1 MDKSILRVV
10 AAATAAVLAGGC
22 VSTTVIKSQPPGA
35 KVYLDGA
42 FVGQTP
48 YEMSDTKIVGSITHV
63 KLHLEGYAESNVLI
77 SRNERF
83 DAGACLGGVLVLF
96 PFLWIQGYNP
106 EHVYEMSPLRYP
118 PGYPQYQGY
127 PPPGYPQQGY
137 PPPGYP
143 YPPPQPY
150 PQQPQAYPPPPQG
163 YPPPQ
168 PGATPPPPAP
178 QGAFPQPPQGGAP
191 AQMAPP
197 PQGAPAPAPQA
208 PAPAPAQNPAPAQAA
223 PR

>member
-10 AAATAAVLAGGC
+10 AAATVAVLAGGC

-48 YEMSDTKIVGSITHV
+48 YEMSDTKIIGSTTFV
-63 KLHLEGYAESNVLI
+63 KLRLDGYEESNVLI

-106 EHVYEMSPLRYP
+106 EHVYEMTPLRYP
-118 PGYPQYQGY
+118 PGYPQQPQYPGYPAYPQGY
-127 PPPGYPQQGY
+127 PPPAYPQQ
-137 PPPGYP
+137 
-143 YPPPQPY
+143 Q
-150 PQQPQAYPPPPQG
+150 QAYPPPPPQG
-163 YPPPQ
+163 YPPPP
-168 PGATPPPPAP
+168 PGTPPAP
-178 QGAFPQPPQGGAP
+178 QGAAVPPPPQGGAP

-197 PQGAPAPAPQA
+197 PQGAPAAAPQA
-208 PAPAPAQNPAPAQAA
+208 PAPAPAQNPAPAQVA